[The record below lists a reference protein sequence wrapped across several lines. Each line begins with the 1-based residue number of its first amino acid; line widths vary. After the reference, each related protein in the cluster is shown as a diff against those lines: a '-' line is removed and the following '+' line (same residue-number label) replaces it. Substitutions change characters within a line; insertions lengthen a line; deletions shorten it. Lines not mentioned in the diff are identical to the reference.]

1 MFGRNPKTFGV
12 LAVTQEWVAGSPKGT
27 PLPEYLGWLGTNKFF
42 LGFAKKSGKCEPAMP
57 KI

>member
-12 LAVTQEWVAGSPKGT
+12 LAVTQEWVQVHPKG
-27 PLPEYLGWLGTNKFF
+27 LPEYLGWLGTHKFF
-42 LGFAKKSGKCEPAMP
+42 GNCQ